1 VKLESITIRNFR
13 CFAER
18 ARKIAF
24 EAGVTAF
31 VGGNGSG
38 KTAVFQA
45 LSRLFGVTTGQ
56 RLVRRQDFHVG
67 RDQEELT
74 SGATLFIECV
84 FAFPE
89 LEELDEDKVE
99 DAVPEF
105 FLQMAASAPGEP
117 LKVRIRLQAT
127 WTDDGTP
134 DGTVDEDARWV
145 TTLDDDFEW
154 DDCKRVQA
162 AERGSIQLI
171 YVPAA
176 RDAATQVTALLKGR
190 LWLAARWSEDF
201 RERSARSA
209 RDIQTRFERE
219 EPARF
224 VIERLTRRWKQVH
237 EADTDTTPALRLVED
252 RFEELVRKAEFAFYP
267 DEAGRERSLTDLSD
281 GQRSLFQIALTA
293 ATLEVERDAFA
304 QPPHQSSFDQEK
316 LRRAYLTLLA
326 IEEPENSLS
335 PFFLSRIIAQA
346 REIGALASAQAF
358 LSSHSPAILSR
369 IEPEEVRYFRLSRQ
383 TRRSS
388 VRRLTL
394 PGNDE
399 EASRYVRLAVR
410 AHPEL
415 YFARFVILC
424 EGDSERVVIPRIA
437 EAMGVPLD
445 PSFVAIVP
453 LGGRHVAHFWNLLND
468 LRVPHATLVDLDLG
482 RVHGGAKI
490 IRAMI
495 EKLQEADVDLGEID
509 QDALDELEDGELLEN
524 FEDIEWVQ
532 LLREHDVF
540 FSHPLDLDFSMLRRF
555 NEYEITNPGGRGPRR
570 SEEAI
575 EEKKAVTLKTGGNP
589 DLYDDEYDDEFVWYP
604 YLFLNRSKPETHL
617 AALSAIEEED
627 LADDAPPE
635 LKALIE
641 RVKNA
646 LGLNGA
652 GE

>member
-1 VKLESITIRNFR
+1 
-13 CFAER
+13 
-18 ARKIAF
+18 
-24 EAGVTAF
+24 
-31 VGGNGSG
+31 
-38 KTAVFQA
+38 
-45 LSRLFGVTTGQ
+45 
-56 RLVRRQDFHVG
+56 
-67 RDQEELT
+67 
-74 SGATLFIECV
+74 
-84 FAFPE
+84 
-89 LEELDEDKVE
+89 
-99 DAVPEF
+99 
-105 FLQMAASAPGEP
+105 
-117 LKVRIRLQAT
+117 
-127 WTDDGTP
+127 
-134 DGTVDEDARWV
+134 
-145 TTLDDDFEW
+145 
-154 DDCKRVQA
+154 
-162 AERGSIQLI
+162 
-171 YVPAA
+171 
-176 RDAATQVTALLKGR
+176 
-190 LWLAARWSEDF
+190 
-201 RERSARSA
+201 
-209 RDIQTRFERE
+209 
-219 EPARF
+219 
-224 VIERLTRRWKQVH
+224 
-237 EADTDTTPALRLVED
+237 
-252 RFEELVRKAEFAFYP
+252 
-267 DEAGRERSLTDLSD
+267 
-281 GQRSLFQIALTA
+281 
-293 ATLEVERDAFA
+293 
-304 QPPHQSSFDQEK
+304 
-316 LRRAYLTLLA
+316 
-326 IEEPENSLS
+326 
-335 PFFLSRIIAQA
+335 
-346 REIGALASAQAF
+346 
-358 LSSHSPAILSR
+358 
-369 IEPEEVRYFRLSRQ
+369 
-383 TRRSS
+383 

-509 QDALDELEDGELLEN
+509 QDALDELEDGELLED
-524 FEDIEWVQ
+524 FEDNEWVQ

-641 RVKNA
+641 RVKDA

>member
-1 VKLESITIRNFR
+1 VKLENISIRNFR
-13 CFAER
+13 CFGGR
-18 ARKIAF
+18 TRKIAF
-24 EAGVTAF
+24 EPAVTAF

-45 LSRLFGVTTGQ
+45 LSRLFGVTAGQ
-56 RLVRRQDFHVG
+56 RIVRRQDFHVA
-67 RDQEELT
+67 RDQDELP
-74 SGATLFIECV
+74 SDATLFIECV

-89 LEELDEDKVE
+89 LEGLDEDDAE

-134 DGTVDEDARWV
+134 DGTVDEDVRWV
-145 TTLDDDFEW
+145 TTLEDDFDW
-154 DDCKRVQA
+154 DDCKRAQG

-176 RDAATQVTALLKGR
+176 RDAAMQVTTLLKGR
-190 LWLAARWSEDF
+190 LWQAAKWSDEF
-201 RERSARSA
+201 RRQAAESAEE
-209 RDIQTRFERE
+209 IQTRFEDE
-219 EPARF
+219 EPAQF

-267 DEAGRERSLTDLSD
+267 DEAGRERALADLSD
-281 GQRSLFQIALTA
+281 GQRSLFHIALTA
-293 ATLEVERDAFA
+293 TTLEVERDAFA
-304 QPPHQSSFDQEK
+304 QPPHESSFDQEK
-316 LRRAYLTLLA
+316 MRRVHLTLLA

-346 REIGALASAQAF
+346 RDIGALASAQAF
-358 LSSHSPAILSR
+358 LSSHSPAILGR
-369 IEPEEVRYFRLSRQ
+369 IQPSEVRYFRMRRQ
-383 TRRSS
+383 TGRSS
-388 VRRLTL
+388 VRRLKL
-394 PGNDE
+394 PRNDE
-399 EASRYVRLAVR
+399 VASRYVRLAVR

-437 EAMGVPLD
+437 GAMGVPLD

-453 LGGRHVAHFWNLLND
+453 LGGRHVIHFWNLLTD
-468 LRVPHATLVDLDLG
+468 LRIPHATLVDLDLG
-482 RVHGGAKI
+482 RVHGGAET
-490 IRAMI
+490 IRTMI
-495 EKLQEADVDLGEID
+495 EKLQEAEVDIGDID
-509 QDALDELEDGELLEN
+509 QEALDELEDGELLGD
-524 FEDIEWVQ
+524 FEDNEWVQ
-532 LLREHDVF
+532 LLREHNVL

-555 NEYEITNPGGRGPRR
+555 EEYEIINPGGRGPRR
-570 SEEAI
+570 SEKAI
-575 EEKKAVTLKTGGNP
+575 EEKKGVTLKTGGNP
-589 DLYDDEYDDEFVWYP
+589 DVYDDEYDEEFVWYP

-617 AALSAIEEED
+617 AALSAIDDEE
-627 LADDAPPE
+627 LARNAPPE

-641 RVKNA
+641 RVKET